1 MKNIGYSIL
10 ASCTLAGVISFFSAN
25 APAQTTSRHKPKPLA
40 TPTRVL
46 TGAEIIAQG
55 GGTDDETILVPVEK
69 PAPRPTPSTNTGKIR
84 DLNERVKK
92 LESGQTNAYD
102 ESQKRMLMNLDIIT
116 RAEARTESLRKQ
128 IFELIDKENTI
139 KTRMDQIDF
148 DIQPAIIERNL
159 GLQGG
164 SMKPEE
170 YRENRRKSL
179 DAERRN
185 LDTLLTS
192 VQNTRTNLEN
202 NLLRAEQILDKLRAK
217 LEKDIDDSLVEEK
230 PDEQQ

>member
-92 LESGQTNAYD
+92 LESGQTSAYD

>member
-10 ASCTLAGVISFFSAN
+10 ASCTLAVVISFSSAG
-25 APAQTTSRHKPKPLA
+25 ATAQTTPRHKPKPLA

-46 TGAEIIAQG
+46 SGAEIISQG
-55 GGTDDETILVPVEK
+55 GGTDDETVLVPVDT
-69 PAPRPTPSTNTGKIR
+69 PAPRPSPSTNTGKIR

-92 LESGQTNAYD
+92 LESGQTSAYD

-128 IFELIDKENTI
+128 IFELIDKENSI

-170 YRENRRKSL
+170 YRENRRKGL
-179 DAERRN
+179 EAERRN

-202 NLLRAEQILDKLRAK
+202 NLSRAEQILDKLRAK

>member
-25 APAQTTSRHKPKPLA
+25 APAQTTPRHKPKPLA
-40 TPTRVL
+40 TPSRVL

-128 IFELIDKENTI
+128 IFELIDKENSI

-148 DIQPAIIERNL
+148 DVQPAIIERNL

-179 DAERRN
+179 EAERRN

-192 VQNTRTNLEN
+192 VQNTRANLES

-217 LEKDIDDSLVEEK
+217 LEKEIDNSLVEQ

>member
-25 APAQTTSRHKPKPLA
+25 APAQTTPRHKPKPLA

>member
-1 MKNIGYSIL
+1 
-10 ASCTLAGVISFFSAN
+10 
-25 APAQTTSRHKPKPLA
+25 
-40 TPTRVL
+40 
-46 TGAEIIAQG
+46 
-55 GGTDDETILVPVEK
+55 
-69 PAPRPTPSTNTGKIR
+69 
-84 DLNERVKK
+84 
-92 LESGQTNAYD
+92 
-102 ESQKRMLMNLDIIT
+102 MNLDIIT

-128 IFELIDKENTI
+128 IFELIDKENSI

-148 DIQPAIIERNL
+148 DVQPAIIERTL

-164 SMKPEE
+164 SMRPEE

-179 DAERRN
+179 EAERRN

-192 VQNTRTNLEN
+192 VQNTRANLES

-217 LEKDIDDSLVEEK
+217 LEKEIDNSLVEQ